1 MPFDKY
7 VSPKR
12 DQLALMEALI
22 DYLLLFGQL
31 NEQQIRLIKQH
42 IKPLDLAKDAYF
54 SEAGKVPRQVGFILE
69 GILRVCYYN
78 SQGED
83 ITRYFMDEN
92 NFVVDIN
99 SFNQRLPSSEYLQ
112 AVTPCS
118 LLVFSADSM
127 AELSAT
133 IIGWDEI
140 ISKITAKALWQK
152 IDRISPMLSV
162 DATTRYNDFITKFP
176 NLANR
181 IPLVYIASYLGVTQS
196 SLSRIRRNS

>member
-1 MPFDKY
+1 MK
-7 VSPKR
+7 
-12 DQLALMEALI
+12 ALI

-31 NEQQIRLIKQH
+31 NEQQIRLIGQH
-42 IKPLDLAKDAYF
+42 TNELDLAKDAYF
-54 SEAGKVPRQVGFILE
+54 SEAGKVPRQVGFMLE

-78 SQGED
+78 SEGEE
-83 ITRYFMDEN
+83 ITRYFIDEN

-99 SFNQRLPSSEYLQ
+99 SYNQRLPSAEYLQ
-112 AVTPCS
+112 AVTACR
-118 LLVFSADSM
+118 LLVLSGESM

-152 IDRISPMLSV
+152 IDRISPMISV
-162 DATTRYNDFITKFP
+162 DATTRYNDFVAKFP
-176 NLANR
+176 SLANR
-181 IPLVYIASYLGVTQS
+181 VPLSYIASYLGITQS